1 MTDEMGLQTFP
12 KKNTYDADVT
22 FFDRVFHI
30 REAATGK
37 VRSTMVEKKRV
48 RQTISDDDDDDGIHY
63 FRNVYTH
70 MKMNILVGF
79 YSNTLEYCQ
88 GNPHETDRNDVSPR
102 DFFKLTNPYLCATFN
117 IRNHVRAHSFVRRVH
132 CKKTCLYLFLAYKTC
147 SYTTFHIGGRV
158 CVHFVTYFPYYLS
171 QATCFHANV
180 SILRYVHAH
189 VCALKDVFLH
199 TFLTYEE
206 LSICNI

>member
-1 MTDEMGLQTFP
+1 MTDEMGFQTFP
-12 KKNTYDADVT
+12 KNTYDADVT
-22 FFDRVFHI
+22 FFDRVFHS

-37 VRSTMVEKKRV
+37 VRSTMVEKRV

-70 MKMNILVGF
+70 MKMNTFVGF

-88 GNPHETDRNDVSPR
+88 GNPHQTDRNDVSPR

-132 CKKTCLYLFLAYKTC
+132 CKKNVSVPPFGLQDVFLYHFSHRWTCPCASLYTKR
-147 SYTTFHIGGRV
+147 RV
-158 CVHFVTYFPYYLS
+158 STHFVTY
-171 QATCFHANV
+171 
-180 SILRYVHAH
+180 
-189 VCALKDVFLH
+189 
-199 TFLTYEE
+199 
-206 LSICNI
+206 